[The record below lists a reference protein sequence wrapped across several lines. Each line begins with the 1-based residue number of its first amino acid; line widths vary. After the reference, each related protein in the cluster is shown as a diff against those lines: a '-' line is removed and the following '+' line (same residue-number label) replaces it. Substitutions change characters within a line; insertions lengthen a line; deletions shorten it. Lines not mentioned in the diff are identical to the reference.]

1 MQKIFL
7 KRTIRDLRRNLFR
20 YLALFLLVILC
31 MFMVVGIVGAA
42 QSVIGT
48 VNTHA
53 EENHLEDGQFGVFRP
68 LTAQEK
74 RKLED
79 AGAVLEAHFYLDFQ
93 MDDGSTLRVME
104 NRKKIDL
111 LDLYD
116 GSDAAAPDEAAV
128 ERIYAD
134 AHGIETGD
142 TVTIAGKEFTV
153 SGIVTTA
160 DYEYCLRNVSDMS
173 ADGKTFGTAFV
184 TPEAYEGLLKS
195 GMAEHSEE
203 YRYSYILRDRLTDA
217 ELKEMLS
224 SIKISADQAGNL
236 TDLTT
241 ADANPR
247 IKAANDDVV
256 INQSVGLVAGV
267 IVLVLITYVIS
278 VFIVHSIDSESSV
291 IGALYALGV
300 KRGQL
305 MLHYTMLPT
314 FLCLAGGVIGT
325 AIGYSRLG
333 ISLFAG
339 ESFSYYSTPQPETV
353 WNPPLLAY
361 GIIVPP
367 LTAWIVNTLII
378 RKRLNRTALSL
389 LRREQDAEKKRG
401 GEEKRGK
408 EHKRGTGRSVRGGV
422 RRRAGRRACRQDP
435 GYIRTFQIRQL
446 TREKRSSFA
455 VLGGMF
461 VSMLILMLGLTCYA
475 LCSNIRTDTAADIR
489 YEAMYL
495 FKYPSETVPEGGYE
509 AYVETLNKEVMGYD
523 MEVTVIGLT
532 GENPFFPEISSRQKN
547 QISISDSVAEKYGLS
562 VGDDLVLN
570 NRLDEMSYGFE
581 VKEVVPYSAGLCVFM
596 DIDSMRELWGQKEDY
611 YNVVYAD
618 HELDVDREQL
628 YSVSM
633 REDAVTGAGVFM
645 DVMREMM
652 FTLISVAA
660 VIFLVVLY
668 QMMKVMIDRSA
679 RNIALMKIF
688 GYRNKEI
695 RKLYLDGSF
704 VLIMAGTAVLLPAS
718 KFLIDAVYPYLV
730 SNVAAGLDLSW
741 QMWMYPAVFAGIAA
755 GYFLIRTALMRRVK
769 AMTPAEVLKERE

>member
-7 KRTIRDLRRNLFR
+7 KRTIRDLRENLFR

-68 LTAQEK
+68 LTEQEK

-116 GSDAAAPDEAAV
+116 GSDAAAPDETAV

-256 INQSVGLVAGV
+256 INQSVGLLAGV

-300 KRGQL
+300 KQ
-305 MLHYTMLPT
+305 
-314 FLCLAGGVIGT
+314 GT
-325 AIGYSRLG
+325 AHAPLHHASDLSLSGRRRNRYCNRIFPAGDQPVCRGVVFLLFHSSAGDGLESSASRLRDHCAA
-333 ISLFAG
+333 LDCLDRQ
-339 ESFSYYSTPQPETV
+339 YTDHPETAE
-353 WNPPLLAY
+353 PDRPFSA
-361 GIIVPP
+361 
-367 LTAWIVNTLII
+367 AE
-378 RKRLNRTALSL
+378 RT
-389 LRREQDAEKKRG
+389 G
-401 GEEKRGK
+401 CGEEKG
-408 EHKRGTGRSVRGGV
+408 
-422 RRRAGRRACRQDP
+422 RRR
-435 GYIRTFQIRQL
+435 
-446 TREKRSSFA
+446 
-455 VLGGMF
+455 
-461 VSMLILMLGLTCYA
+461 
-475 LCSNIRTDTAADIR
+475 
-489 YEAMYL
+489 
-495 FKYPSETVPEGGYE
+495 
-509 AYVETLNKEVMGYD
+509 
-523 MEVTVIGLT
+523 
-532 GENPFFPEISSRQKN
+532 
-547 QISISDSVAEKYGLS
+547 
-562 VGDDLVLN
+562 
-570 NRLDEMSYGFE
+570 
-581 VKEVVPYSAGLCVFM
+581 
-596 DIDSMRELWGQKEDY
+596 
-611 YNVVYAD
+611 
-618 HELDVDREQL
+618 
-628 YSVSM
+628 
-633 REDAVTGAGVFM
+633 
-645 DVMREMM
+645 
-652 FTLISVAA
+652 
-660 VIFLVVLY
+660 
-668 QMMKVMIDRSA
+668 
-679 RNIALMKIF
+679 
-688 GYRNKEI
+688 
-695 RKLYLDGSF
+695 
-704 VLIMAGTAVLLPAS
+704 
-718 KFLIDAVYPYLV
+718 
-730 SNVAAGLDLSW
+730 
-741 QMWMYPAVFAGIAA
+741 
-755 GYFLIRTALMRRVK
+755 
-769 AMTPAEVLKERE
+769 KEREGA

>member
-1 MQKIFL
+1 
-7 KRTIRDLRRNLFR
+7 
-20 YLALFLLVILC
+20 
-31 MFMVVGIVGAA
+31 
-42 QSVIGT
+42 
-48 VNTHA
+48 
-53 EENHLEDGQFGVFRP
+53 
-68 LTAQEK
+68 
-74 RKLED
+74 
-79 AGAVLEAHFYLDFQ
+79 
-93 MDDGSTLRVME
+93 
-104 NRKKIDL
+104 
-111 LDLYD
+111 
-116 GSDAAAPDEAAV
+116 
-128 ERIYAD
+128 
-134 AHGIETGD
+134 
-142 TVTIAGKEFTV
+142 
-153 SGIVTTA
+153 
-160 DYEYCLRNVSDMS
+160 MS

-195 GMAEHSEE
+195 GIAEHSEE

-247 IKAANDDVV
+247 IKAANDDVA
-256 INQSVGLVAGV
+256 INQSVGLLAGV

-278 VFIVHSIDSESSV
+278 VFIVHSIASESSV

-333 ISLFAG
+333 IGLFAG

-353 WNPPLLAY
+353 WNPLLLAY

-389 LRREQDAEKKRG
+389 LRREQDAEKKRAG
-401 GEEKRGK
+401 RSRK
-408 EHKRGTGRSVRGGV
+408 EGTGRSVCRGV
-422 RRRAGRRACRQDP
+422 RRRAGRRACCQDQ

-495 FKYPSETVPEGGYE
+495 FKYPSETVLEGGYE

-523 MEVTVIGLT
+523 MEVTVIGLIE
-532 GENPFFPEISSRQKN
+532 ENPFFPEISSRQKN

-570 NRLDEMSYGFE
+570 DRLDEMSYGFE
-581 VKEVVPYSAGLCVFM
+581 VKEVVPYSAGFCVFM

-611 YNVVYAD
+611 YNAVYAE
-618 HELDVDREQL
+618 HELDVDPEQL

-652 FTLISVAA
+652 FTLIAVAA

-688 GYRNKEI
+688 GYRDKEI

-741 QMWMYPAVFAGIAA
+741 QMWMYPAVFGGIAV

-769 AMTPAEVLKERE
+769 AMTPAEVLKAWE

>member
-1 MQKIFL
+1 MQ
-7 KRTIRDLRRNLFR
+7 T
-20 YLALFLLVILC
+20 
-31 MFMVVGIVGAA
+31 
-42 QSVIGT
+42 
-48 VNTHA
+48 
-53 EENHLEDGQFGVFRP
+53 
-68 LTAQEK
+68 
-74 RKLED
+74 
-79 AGAVLEAHFYLDFQ
+79 
-93 MDDGSTLRVME
+93 DDGSTLRVME

-116 GSDAAAPDEAAV
+116 GSEAAAPDEAAV

-134 AHGIETGD
+134 AHGIETGN

-160 DYEYCLRNVSDMS
+160 DYEYCLRNMSDMS
-173 ADGKTFGTAFV
+173 ADGKKFGTAFV
-184 TPEAYEGLLKS
+184 TPEAYEELLKG

-203 YRYSYILRDRLTDA
+203 YRYSYILRDGLTDA

-247 IKAANDDVV
+247 IKAVNDDVA
-256 INQSVGLVAGV
+256 INQSVGLLAGV

-305 MLHYTMLPT
+305 ILHYTMLPT
-314 FLCLAGGVIGT
+314 FLCLAG
-325 AIGYSRLG
+325 R
-333 ISLFAG
+333 
-339 ESFSYYSTPQPETV
+339 
-353 WNPPLLAY
+353 
-361 GIIVPP
+361 
-367 LTAWIVNTLII
+367 
-378 RKRLNRTALSL
+378 
-389 LRREQDAEKKRG
+389 
-401 GEEKRGK
+401 
-408 EHKRGTGRSVRGGV
+408 GV
-422 RRRAGRRACRQDP
+422 RRRAGRRACRQDQ
-435 GYIRTFQIRQL
+435 GYIRTFQVRQL

-461 VSMLILMLGLTCYA
+461 VPMLILMLGLTCYA
-475 LCSNIRTDTAADIR
+475 LCRNIRTDTAADIR

-523 MEVTVIGLT
+523 MEATVIGLIE
-532 GENPFFPEISSRQKN
+532 ENPFFPEISSRQKN

-570 NRLDEMSYGFE
+570 DRLDEMSYGFE

-611 YNVVYAD
+611 YNAVYAD
-618 HELDVDREQL
+618 HELDVDPERL

-645 DVMREMM
+645 DVMKEMM
-652 FTLISVAA
+652 FTLIAVAA
-660 VIFLVVLY
+660 V
-668 QMMKVMIDRSA
+668 
-679 RNIALMKIF
+679 F
-688 GYRNKEI
+688 G
-695 RKLYLDGSF
+695 
-704 VLIMAGTAVLLPAS
+704 
-718 KFLIDAVYPYLV
+718 
-730 SNVAAGLDLSW
+730 
-741 QMWMYPAVFAGIAA
+741 GIAV